1 MQQLKMNS
9 YGEKKNRKEEI
20 QKLCIC
26 VKEIKIQGKL
36 LSVVLEAGGKV
47 DIKSQ

>member
-9 YGEKKNRKEEI
+9 YGGKNRKEEI

-26 VKEIKIQGKL
+26 VKEIKIEGKL
-36 LSVVLEAGGKV
+36 LSVVHEAGGKV